1 MNNHAFSYQTSIMEQ
16 LTIQIQEGDRKGM
29 AFIGDPGQPR
39 AAMTFTKA
47 GNELMIIDHTEVED
61 ALRGQQVGRKLL
73 DALVN
78 IAREKGIKVLPL
90 CPYARSVFQKEESIR
105 DVLRK

>member
-1 MNNHAFSYQTSIMEQ
+1 MES
-16 LTIQIQEGDRKGM
+16 LTIHLQEGDRKGM
-29 AFIGDPGQPR
+29 AYIGQPDQPN

-47 GNELMIIDHTEVED
+47 GTELMIIDHTEVED

-73 DALVN
+73 DRLVQL
-78 IAREKGIKVLPL
+78 ARERNLKVLPL
-90 CPYARSVFQKEESIR
+90 CPFARSVFQKDESIQ